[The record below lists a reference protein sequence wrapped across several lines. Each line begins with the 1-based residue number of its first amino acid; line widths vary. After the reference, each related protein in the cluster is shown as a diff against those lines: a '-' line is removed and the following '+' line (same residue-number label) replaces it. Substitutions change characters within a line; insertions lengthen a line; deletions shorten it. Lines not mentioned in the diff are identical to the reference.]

1 MKIKVTLILVVALL
15 LSITTSAI
23 AFDASSLIGTV
34 VSYVE
39 QIQEYPAAIND
50 ALCENDRDEYQLK
63 MQELAN
69 LIVAANDA
77 MRSAGLPNTLNL
89 WAVYSAITANPH
101 CGVHDAALSRADW
114 SREELDRIG
123 YKHGLFDTGVRM
135 CGQFRFGM
143 TLGEAYAQLGR
154 ECVGIVYDE
163 EGHQFSEFQCNAMIL
178 TTCTY
183 NPDYDF
189 NGNLVPEFNIP

>member
-1 MKIKVTLILVVALL
+1 MKIKVTLILVGALL
-15 LSITTSAI
+15 LSITTSAM

-39 QIQEYPAAIND
+39 QIQEYPEAIND
-50 ALCENDRDEYQLK
+50 ALCKNDREEYQLK

-77 MRSAGLPNTLNL
+77 MRGAGLPNTLNL

-101 CGVHDAALSRADW
+101 CGVHDAALSKADW

-135 CGQFRFGM
+135 CGAFRIGM
-143 TLGEAYAQLGR
+143 LLNDYWIQRNMSCEEYDPNPSACYTAIM
-154 ECVGIVYDE
+154 VGCIYR
-163 EGHQFSEFQCNAMIL
+163 
-178 TTCTY
+178 
-183 NPDYDF
+183 PDNDW
-189 NGNLVPEFNIP
+189 NGGFIPQWSDGFEH